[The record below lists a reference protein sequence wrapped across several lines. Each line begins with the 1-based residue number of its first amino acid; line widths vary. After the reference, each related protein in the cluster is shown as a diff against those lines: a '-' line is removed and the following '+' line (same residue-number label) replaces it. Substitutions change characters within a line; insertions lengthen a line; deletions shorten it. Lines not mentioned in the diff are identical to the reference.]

1 MHDRLYKMRLSFSKL
16 RNITSTLFT
25 KHLFIT
31 NTAAG
36 ILFIGAGDVI
46 QQRIEVKLYKEKQY
60 EVKRTGKT
68 VRSIEI
74 VFHRIYIL

>member
-1 MHDRLYKMRLSFSKL
+1 MRLVLSKL

-36 ILFIGAGDVI
+36 ILFIGAGDIV
-46 QQRIEVKLYKEKQY
+46 QQNIERKLYKDKQY
-60 EVKRTGKT
+60 EIKRTGKT
-68 VRSIEI
+68 IENSVLI
-74 VFHRIYIL
+74 FDGIDTL

>member
-1 MHDRLYKMRLSFSKL
+1 MAKNSNEDLFLRFLNDILYNMRLGLSKL

-31 NTAAG
+31 NTTAG

-46 QQRIEVKLYKEKQY
+46 QQKIERKLYKDKQY

-68 VRSIEI
+68 V
-74 VFHRIYIL
+74 